1 VTTSTSCSRSPA
13 TPRDRRCHPRPPRGS
28 STSNLVSGSAAR
40 PSALASS
47 LSPSTPYLLTRPS
60 RSSRTAARVSTTLS
74 SSSSG
79 PSCWA
84 TSTPVAINLEEVV
97 KIESSIKKQ
106 MVEGCGDESEPV
118 RAMRGR
124 PQCGMRL
131 SLLAGSRACPLRT
144 SVAADPAARACRRR
158 PRQRRAPCRHP
169 WHKPSDPFRASVVTA
184 VVFLR
189 SVTKHDSNLIR

>member
-13 TPRDRRCHPRPPRGS
+13 TPRDRRCHPRLKYFES
-28 STSNLVSGSAAR
+28 SVGLSHKAFRLGKFAQSVNALLAH
-40 PSALASS
+40 PALA
-47 LSPSTPYLLTRPS
+47 LLAYGGES
-60 RSSRTAARVSTTLS
+60 VYYFVEQLV
-74 SSSSG
+74 
-79 PSCWA
+79 WA
-84 TSTPVAINLEEVV
+84 ELLGYVDSVAINLEEVV